1 MNREIAESLK
11 ETIGIE
17 ARAVAGLLNIVDDSL
32 VDVVIKLHHLQGKI
46 IITGIGKS
54 AIIAQKIVATLN
66 STGSRSIFLHAA
78 DAIHGDL
85 GIISA
90 DDIVLCIS
98 KSGETEEI
106 KYLVPIIQNMGIE
119 IVSMT
124 SNENSFLAHKSTHHI
139 FIPIEKE
146 ADPNNLAPTASTT
159 AQLVIGDA
167 IAVALLELKGFN
179 ANNFA
184 LLHPGGNLGKM
195 LYTRVGDLCFNNEI
209 PVVNENA
216 NINQVI
222 IEISKGRLGATA
234 VIDSENNLL
243 GIITDGDLRRM
254 LLSDTYHAHT
264 TAKSIMSENPKTINY
279 NALAV
284 EAMEVMRS
292 LSISQLL
299 VIQDKKYAGIIHIH
313 DLIKE
318 GIA

>member
-1 MNREIAESLK
+1 MKREILDSLK

-32 VDVVIKLHHLQGKI
+32 VQVVTKLHRLKGKI

-85 GIISA
+85 GIISS

-124 SNENSFLAHKSTHHI
+124 SNDNSFLAYKSNHHI

-159 AQLVIGDA
+159 AQLVVGDA

-179 ANNFA
+179 ASNFA

-209 PVVNENA
+209 PAVNEKA
-216 NINQVI
+216 SINHVI

-234 VIDSENNLL
+234 VVDNDNNLL

-254 LLSDTYHAHT
+254 LLSDSYNKDT
-264 TAKSIMSENPKTINY
+264 TAKTIMSEHPKTIAY

-299 VIQDKKYAGIIHIH
+299 VIQDNKYAGIIHIH

-318 GIA
+318 GIV